1 MALLPP
7 QCKLAHRKMERKKHT
22 YLINSILANIM
33 PPEAMH
39 KLYFMEIKIGTP
51 LKRYRVK
58 VDTGSDILSVD
69 CISCEKRPH
78 KSGLGVTI
86 SQEGKESKLPPNVP
100 RIFSFCVI
108 ARIISLPA
116 LVCAMNT
123 RAVWLRE
130 MVKFI
135 AILLHI
141 FYI

>member
-7 QCKLAHRKMERKKHT
+7 QCKLAHRKMEREKHT

-39 KLYFMEIKIGTP
+39 KLYHVKLYFMEIKNGTP
-51 LKRYRVK
+51 PKRYRVK

-69 CISCEKRPH
+69 CISCEKRTH

-123 RAVWLRE
+123 RAV
-130 MVKFI
+130 
-135 AILLHI
+135 
-141 FYI
+141 